1 MTELINRAR
10 AAFWSDYI
18 WLPPNTTW
26 QTYADKANGIEY
38 AQFNDL
44 YYSVITAFALIF
56 IRFTL
61 ER

>member
-1 MTELINRAR
+1 MAEFINRVR
-10 AAFWSDYI
+10 AAFWSEYV

-26 QTYADKANGIEY
+26 ATYANKADGIQY

-44 YYSVITAFALIF
+44 YYSVITAFALLL